1 MRIENEKI
9 LLISIDNPSAKVDIF
24 IGFRKIIVTFS
35 VILRIYNYQFS
46 IHPLEVQDLLKQYAA
61 HPQVAALNTLLKNK
75 TSRNIFLKGLNGS
88 GAAMTIASLFSKRRG
103 SYVCVLNDLE
113 DAGYFYHDLVQ
124 LTGGDGIY
132 FFPSA
137 YRRAIKYGHVDPAN
151 EILRTEVLSTLQDPT
166 APFIIVTYPEALAE
180 KVISREVG
188 QYVCF

>member
-88 GAAMTIASLFSKRRG
+88 GAAMIIASLFSKRRG

-137 YRRAIKYGHVDPAN
+137 YRRAIKYGQKFSARCRIRLLPSS
-151 EILRTEVLSTLQDPT
+151 LSP
-166 APFIIVTYPEALAE
+166 IR
-180 KVISREVG
+180 KHWRRK
-188 QYVCF
+188 